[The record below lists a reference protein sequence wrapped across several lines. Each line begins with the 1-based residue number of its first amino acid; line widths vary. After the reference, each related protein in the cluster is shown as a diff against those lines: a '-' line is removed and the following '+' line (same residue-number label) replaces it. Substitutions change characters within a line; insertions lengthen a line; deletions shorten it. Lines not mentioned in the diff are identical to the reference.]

1 MNNKELLKLIGK
13 ALGAGLIVGVLTYEL
28 LQLIFDHGSKRKNKS
43 KIEQIRND
51 LLKALK
57 SKKITRTEYDLLYDL
72 TTDNKINMAEY
83 YFNQAVNLNLEE
95 QNESYD

>member
-1 MNNKELLKLIGK
+1 MNNKELLKLLSK

-28 LQLIFDHGSKRKNKS
+28 LTLIFDHGSKRKNKS

-72 TTDNKINMAEY
+72 TTNDNIHMAEY
-83 YFNQAVNLNLEE
+83 YFNQAVNLN
-95 QNESYD
+95 NESYN

>member
-13 ALGAGLIVGVLTYEL
+13 ALGTGLIVGVLTYEL
-28 LQLIFDHGSKRKNKS
+28 LKLIFDGSKRKNKS

-57 SKKITRTEYDLLYDL
+57 SKKITRTEYDLLFDL
-72 TTDNKINMAEY
+72 TTNNNINMAEY

-95 QNESYD
+95 QND

>member
-1 MNNKELLKLIGK
+1 MKYVKLMTLLAK
-13 ALGAGLIVGVLTYEL
+13 ALSAGLMVGVLTYEL
-28 LQLIFDHGSKRKNKS
+28 LTLIFDHGSKRKNKS

-72 TTDNKINMAEY
+72 TTNNNINMAEY
-83 YFNQAVNLNLEE
+83 YFNQAVNMNLEE

>member
-1 MNNKELLKLIGK
+1 MKSKDLLKLFAEALGVGLTVGVLTDVLLKLI
-13 ALGAGLIVGVLTYEL
+13 ADCS
-28 LQLIFDHGSKRKNKS
+28 FKRKNKS

-83 YFNQAVNLNLEE
+83 YFHQAVNLNIDTII
-95 QNESYD
+95 Q

>member
-1 MNNKELLKLIGK
+1 MNNKELLKLLSK

-28 LQLIFDHGSKRKNKS
+28 FTLIFDHGSKRKNKS

-57 SKKITRTEYDLLYDL
+57 SKKITRTEYDLLFDL
-72 TTDNKINMAEY
+72 TTNDNIHMAEY
-83 YFNQAVNLNLEE
+83 YFNQAVNLN
-95 QNESYD
+95 NESYN

>member
-28 LQLIFDHGSKRKNKS
+28 LQSIFDDRSRRKNKS

-72 TTDNKINMAEY
+72 TTNNNIHMAEY

>member
-1 MNNKELLKLIGK
+1 MNNKELLKLL
-13 ALGAGLIVGVLTYEL
+13 ATSLLAGLIVGELTYVL
-28 LQLIFDHGSKRKNKS
+28 LKSIVDCRFKRKNKS
-43 KIEQIRND
+43 KIEQIRNE

-57 SKKITRTEYDLLYDL
+57 SKKITRTEYDLLYNL
-72 TTDNKINMAEY
+72 TTNNNINMAEY